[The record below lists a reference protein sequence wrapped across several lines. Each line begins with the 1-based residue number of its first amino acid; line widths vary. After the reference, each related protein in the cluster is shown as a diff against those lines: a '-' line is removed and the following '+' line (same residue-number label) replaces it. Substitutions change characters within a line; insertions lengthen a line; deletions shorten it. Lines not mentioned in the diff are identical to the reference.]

1 MFLYPTAERC
11 RQRRGKL
18 HVVKTRNLLILA
30 AIAGVAII
38 LAFTLQL
45 LTDSRFLG

>member
-1 MFLYPTAERC
+1 M
-11 RQRRGKL
+11 
-18 HVVKTRNLLILA
+18 KTRNLLILA
-30 AIAGVAII
+30 AIAGAAII